1 MKVQMRGVARRPPPP
16 RPALPP
22 LRPDQEAAVL
32 AWEQA
37 GRRGVIV
44 KPTGTGKTEI
54 ALSIIAR
61 HRVSALVVA
70 PLRDLMYQWQRRI
83 RQGLGFD
90 AGVLGDGRREIWSL
104 TVTTYDSAYIHM
116 KEM

>member
-1 MKVQMRGVARRPPPP
+1 M
-16 RPALPP
+16 
-22 LRPDQEAAVL
+22 
-32 AWEQA
+32 
-37 GRRGVIV
+37 

-61 HRVSALVVA
+61 HRVSTLVVA

-90 AGVLGDGRREIWSL
+90 AGVLGDGRREVWPI
-104 TVTTYDSAYIHM
+104 TVTTYDSA
-116 KEM
+116 